1 MLKIVEGD
9 LLDQDVEVIVN
20 AWNRN
25 IIPWWLLIPHGVS
38 GAIKRRGGYQPF
50 RELGRLGTIPLG
62 NAVETGAGRLPF
74 KAIIHVAGINMF
86 WYPSEYSIRQ
96 SVKNA
101 LALAQ
106 RREFSSI
113 AFPLIGAGVG
123 SYPPE
128 RVMEFMKEEVA
139 NSGYSGEVRIVRFAG
154 GQVPQVLPGKDPI
167 IPKAPQVLS
176 RKDSITPQAP
186 HAVPDADSIIPIV
199 ISRGILVAPFIF
211 LHDPITIWPLGI
223 MSSIA
228 FIMAVSGK
236 PAAAR
241 VRLAK
246 AVVYGTA
253 AIAINHYVS
262 NDQSQPDM
270 LVSKLEEY
278 KRQHGVYPEQLDAM
292 VPALLPAIP
301 KIGLMSFQYRRK
313 EDTNSYWLSY
323 RPSIAGPC
331 SYTPE
336 RGKWKCQAR

>member
-1 MLKIVEGD
+1 MTEQPVISQTENEKDML
-9 LLDQDVEVIVN
+9 
-20 AWNRN
+20 
-25 IIPWWLLIPHGVS
+25 
-38 GAIKRRGGYQPF
+38 IKQLSHRR
-50 RELGRLGTIPLG
+50 RMARWT
-62 NAVETGAGRLPF
+62 
-74 KAIIHVAGINMF
+74 
-86 WYPSEYSIRQ
+86 
-96 SVKNA
+96 
-101 LALAQ
+101 
-106 RREFSSI
+106 I
-113 AFPLIGAGVG
+113 AFGMCGWVVCIALPWVSAAFAASMVTLGLVSILYVL
-123 SYPPE
+123 
-128 RVMEFMKEEVA
+128 RVNRKLRA
-139 NSGYSGEVRIVRFAG
+139 I
-154 GQVPQVLPGKDPI
+154 QVPQVLPGKDPI

-186 HAVPDADSIIPIV
+186 QAVPDADSIIPIV

-211 LHDPITIWPLGI
+211 LHDLITIWPLGI
-223 MSSIA
+223 MSGIA
-228 FIMAVSGK
+228 FIMALSGK

-253 AIAINHYVS
+253 AIAINHYVA
-262 NDQSQPDM
+262 NDRSQPDM

-313 EDTNSYWLSY
+313 EDTSSYWLSY